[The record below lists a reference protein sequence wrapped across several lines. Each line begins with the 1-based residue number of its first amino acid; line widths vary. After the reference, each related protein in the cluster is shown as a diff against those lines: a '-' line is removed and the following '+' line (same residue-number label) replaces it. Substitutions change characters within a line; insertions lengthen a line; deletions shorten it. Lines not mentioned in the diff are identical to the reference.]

1 MEGSCSGKKQHKKMD
16 GIADWRKRRNGR
28 WSQKKVK
35 RKQIWNSQ
43 LGRNVS
49 KKKKIGTASS
59 EETSINGKK

>member
-1 MEGSCSGKKQHKKMD
+1 MD
-16 GIADWRKRRNGR
+16 GIADQRKKTNDRQ
-28 WSQKKVK
+28 SQEKIK